1 MHTTHKLRLVQTKK
15 MPFGLGP
22 RRSLK
27 FSRKKTYSVQE
38 QQISPSR
45 EDKSLLRPLKST
57 TSLVSRGRRSS
68 APHSILKR
76 AGSRPVS
83 FPALED
89 GMVPQEMAAAIPM
102 PTEAELNQ
110 LFEEMVV
117 RESVSSS

>member
-1 MHTTHKLRLVQTKK
+1 M
-15 MPFGLGP
+15 
-22 RRSLK
+22 
-27 FSRKKTYSVQE
+27 
-38 QQISPSR
+38 SPSR
-45 EDKSLLRPLKST
+45 EDKSLLRPMKST
-57 TSLVSRGRRSS
+57 SSIVSRRRNS
-68 APHSILKR
+68 APHGILKR

-117 RESVSSS
+117 RVLT